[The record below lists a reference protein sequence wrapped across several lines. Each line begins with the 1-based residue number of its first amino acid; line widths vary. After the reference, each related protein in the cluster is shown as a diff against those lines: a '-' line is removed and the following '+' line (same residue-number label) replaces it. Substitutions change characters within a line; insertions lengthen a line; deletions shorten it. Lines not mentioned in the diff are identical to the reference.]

1 LDKKRLVIDLEEA
14 AHRLLMHQ
22 AQQRKMTLANY
33 VREAL
38 QLPLGRQ
45 GVRAETTQ
53 VVLPTIED
61 VDGFYLTESGPASF
75 QVWLPGPNQT
85 KRLVT
90 PTPRFAKAAYATAPD
105 VAYNRLQYAYSN
117 LSSSQPLLLF
127 DVPHTFGPPFRTVRI
142 FGRDQLSGVGGN
154 PITYLAT
161 TSRAPYSW
169 IEDLRHGKPGYF
181 LTGLPNAS
189 ALWQIISCEPDPADR
204 CTFLL
209 SPVRL
214 PHGLPSPDFTKI
226 GDPTLRDEA
235 KLHWS
240 NLEQAVLAHNPH
252 GLVNAA
258 ASLSEALLHAFLS
271 DPGPPRSNL
280 SEMLKRLEREI
291 KDGTNAFSPLSY
303 HMMQAVRV
311 MHQSTQHPGRVVHE
325 GRSIRPGFA
334 LTIAEGMAEVLT
346 SVGLVLAGAD

>member
-1 LDKKRLVIDLEEA
+1 LEKKRLVIDLEEA
-14 AHRLLMHQ
+14 AHHLLMHH
-22 AQQRKMTLANY
+22 AQQRNMTLANY

-38 QLPLGRQ
+38 QLPLSRQ
-45 GVRAETTQ
+45 GVRAEPTQ

-61 VDGFYLTESGPASF
+61 VDGFYLTETGPASF

-85 KRLVT
+85 RRLLT
-90 PTPRFAKAAYATAPD
+90 PTPRFAKAAYAGAHE
-105 VAYNRLQYAYSN
+105 VAHNKLEYARTN
-117 LSSSQPLLLF
+117 LSGAQPLLLF

-142 FGRDQLSGVGGN
+142 FGREHLSGVGGN

-169 IEDLRHGKPGYF
+169 IEDLSRGKPGYF
-181 LTGLPNAS
+181 LTGVANAT

-214 PHGLPSPDFTKI
+214 PHGLPSPDFARI
-226 GDPTLRDEA
+226 SDSTLRDQA
-235 KLHWS
+235 QLHWN
-240 NLEQAVLAHNPH
+240 NLEQAVLAHNAY

-271 DPGPPRSNL
+271 DPGPPRRNL
-280 SEMLKRLEREI
+280 SDLLTRLDKEI
-291 KDGTNAFSPLSY
+291 KDGTSAFSSLSY
-303 HMMQAVRV
+303 HVMQAVRV

-325 GRSIRPGFA
+325 GRAIRPGFA
-334 LTIAEGMAEVLT
+334 LSIAEGMAEVLT
-346 SVGLVLAGAD
+346 SVGLVGLGS